1 MIIKPQRK
9 ITIEYIRRKYPNK
22 YKHLTD
28 EQLQMRIDLYY
39 NMAYVTITSSHE
51 KLLKAKYTK

>member
-1 MIIKPQRK
+1 MIKPQRK
-9 ITIEYIRRKYPNK
+9 VTIEYIRNKYPDK
-22 YKHLTD
+22 YNHLSD
-28 EQLQMRIDLYY
+28 QQLQKRIDLYY

>member
-1 MIIKPQRK
+1 MMIKPQRK
-9 ITIEYIRRKYPNK
+9 VTIEYIRKKFPDK

-28 EQLQMRIDLYY
+28 KQLQKRIDLYY

-51 KLLKAKYTK
+51 KLLKTRYTK